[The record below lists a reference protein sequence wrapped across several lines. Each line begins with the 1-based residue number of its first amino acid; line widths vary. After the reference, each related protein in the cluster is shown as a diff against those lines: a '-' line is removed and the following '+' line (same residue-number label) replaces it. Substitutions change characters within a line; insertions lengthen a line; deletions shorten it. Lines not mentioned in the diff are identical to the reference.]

1 MSVVRSLAQ
10 AGQTRGVPLVLALV
24 SFGGG
29 IWFLAGGV
37 PAGVENRALEIATG
51 IMLLVIA
58 GAGAVGFWTGAK
70 ARRGGNST
78 VAIIAFSLAACFW
91 WTGVVPAVALP
102 VAGVAIFRSR
112 RVPPNGPALAP
123 APPDNG

>member
-1 MSVVRSLAQ
+1 MSVVRSLTQ
-10 AGQTRGVPLVLALV
+10 VGQTRGVPMVFALM

-37 PAGVENRALEIATG
+37 PAGVEYRAVEIATG

-58 GAGAVGFWTGAK
+58 GAIPVGYWTRTK
-70 ARRGGNST
+70 ARLGSNST
-78 VAIIAFSLAACFW
+78 VAVVALSLAACFW

-102 VAGVAIFRSR
+102 VAGVAILRSR
-112 RVPPNGPALAP
+112 R
-123 APPDNG
+123 APPTHQP

>member
-1 MSVVRSLAQ
+1 MSVVRSLAH

-37 PAGVENRALEIATG
+37 ESRALEIATG

-70 ARRGGNST
+70 ARRKSNST

-102 VAGVAIFRSR
+102 VAGIAIWRSR
-112 RVPPNGPALAP
+112 RVPPI
-123 APPDNG
+123 DQR